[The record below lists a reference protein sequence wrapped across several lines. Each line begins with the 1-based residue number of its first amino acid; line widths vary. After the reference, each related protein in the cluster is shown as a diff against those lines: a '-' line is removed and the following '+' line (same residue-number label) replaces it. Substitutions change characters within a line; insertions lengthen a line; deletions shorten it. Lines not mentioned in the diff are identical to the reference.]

1 MEQTTATKS
10 GPERASS
17 SKADASC
24 PHCGEP
30 AEKDQLV
37 CLRCGGRIALDY
49 RRPPGW
55 KLPTAI
61 VAAVALVAA
70 VAFGWALREITDNAK
85 TEVAN
90 TPAGKP
96 TGGAAAPTK
105 PQPTPRRST
114 APAPAAKKKPAPR
127 PAKAKPKRRPTTTP
141 PAAAAALPGTWP
153 AGKNGFTVIIASTD
167 NPGAAKGT
175 TRTVR
180 QAGVPAGYLRSKDY
194 PSLQKGFWYVYGGV
208 YKTRGQAEKAAG
220 RFGRGYPGAY
230 VQWVDGATA
239 ARRAAK
245 KKKR

>member
-1 MEQTTATKS
+1 MEQSTATPPRQDQQAAAK
-10 GPERASS
+10 PE
-17 SKADASC
+17 ASC

-61 VAAVALVAA
+61 VATVGLVAA
-70 VAFGWALREITDNAK
+70 VAFGWALREVTDNAK

-90 TPAGKP
+90 APAGKP
-96 TGGAAAPTK
+96 TGASPAPSK
-105 PQPTPRRST
+105 PQPAARKSTP
-114 APAPAAKKKPAPR
+114 PAAKKTPARR
-127 PAKAKPKRRPTTTP
+127 PAKAKPKRSAATP
-141 PAAAAALPGTWP
+141 PVAAARFPGTWP
-153 AGKNGFTVIIASTD
+153 AGKNGFTVILASTD
-167 NPGAAKGT
+167 NPGAAKST
-175 TRTVR
+175 TRAVK
-180 QAGVPAGYLRSKDY
+180 QAGVPAGYLRSRDY

-208 YKTRGQAEKAAG
+208 YDTRGQAEKAVARIG
-220 RFGRGYPGAY
+220 KGYPGAY

>member
-1 MEQTTATKS
+1 MEQTTATEPKPAADPK
-10 GPERASS
+10 G
-17 SKADASC
+17 KAEASC

-90 TPAGKP
+90 APAGNP
-96 TGGAAAPTK
+96 TGAAK
-105 PQPTPRRST
+105 PKPKT
-114 APAPAAKKKPAPR
+114 PAPAKPRKPAAAKKPATAKK
-127 PAKAKPKRRPTTTP
+127 PAKAPTTSATAFNP
-141 PAAAAALPGTWP
+141 PGTWP
-153 AGKNGFTVIIASTD
+153 GPINGFTVVLTSTD
-167 NPGAAKGT
+167 NSGSAKST
-175 TRTVR
+175 ARSVK
-180 QAGVPAGYLRSKDY
+180 QSGVPAGYLRSNDY
-194 PSLQKGFWYVYGGV
+194 PSLQKGFWYIYGGV
-208 YKTRGQAEKAAG
+208 YKTRGQAQKAAAK
-220 RFGRGYPGAY
+220 FAKGYPGAY

-245 KKKR
+245 KKKP